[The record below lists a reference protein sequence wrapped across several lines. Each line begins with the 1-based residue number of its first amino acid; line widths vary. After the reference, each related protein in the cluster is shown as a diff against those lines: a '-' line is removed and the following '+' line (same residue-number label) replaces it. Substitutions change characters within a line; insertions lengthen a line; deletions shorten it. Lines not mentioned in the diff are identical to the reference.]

1 MKKLLMALLA
11 IGLIVFFTRAGADT
25 LVVAAEEP
33 EQAVSGRYEIWR
45 ISTADGQHLT
55 DVAEEPFAGDQY
67 ISADNRLYEIV
78 SVEAGMAIA
87 EARGAV
93 TLPSLDW
100 LDADAAMPVTAI
112 TRRIA
117 LYCTHS
123 DECYEPTDG
132 YYSTDSRGSIYEVA
146 QALADSL
153 ADRGVETSVADTLHH
168 PHDAGAYRRSRQTAV
183 QLLKDAAPD
192 CLLDIHRDGIPDPD
206 SYAVTLGGEPASKVR
221 LLVGRGNQNA
231 EVNKEFA
238 LLVKAVADRVYPGLI
253 KDIYMGRG
261 AFNQDLF
268 PKSLLLECG
277 TYTLEK
283 ECVLRSMDMMADV
296 LNRALYG
303 GVVGS
308 AGQAVSDVSGSRDQQ
323 GGVTM
328 GATDAPVQMA
338 ETANR
343 GVGSGLLW
351 VGGILAV
358 GLVGY
363 GILSAGSLK
372 GGMRKA
378 GRNLSEMT
386 GGLIG
391 KEPED
396 GEEKE
401 HSGK

>member
-1 MKKLLMALLA
+1 MALLA
-11 IGLIVFFTRAGADT
+11 IGLILFITRSRGEAGRYDVWQLRTAEGT
-25 LVVAAEEP
+25 ILTQICEEP
-33 EQAVSGRYEIWR
+33 E
-45 ISTADGQHLT
+45 
-55 DVAEEPFAGDQY
+55 AGDQY

-78 SVEAGMAIA
+78 SVSDGTAVA
-87 EARGAV
+87 EYRETV
-93 TLPSLDW
+93 TLPAVDW
-100 LDADAAMPVTAI
+100 LDADAALPVTAL

-123 DECYEPTDG
+123 DESYEPTDG
-132 YYSTDSRGSIYEVA
+132 YYSTDMRGSIYEVA
-146 QALADSL
+146 AALAEGL
-153 ADRGVETSVADTLHH
+153 EARGAQTAVADTLHH

-183 QLLKDAAPD
+183 QLLTAMPD

-206 SYAVTLGGEPASKVR
+206 SYAVTIGGEAVSKVR
-221 LLVGRGNQNA
+221 LLVGRGNQNMA
-231 EVNKEFA
+231 VNKEFA

-261 AFNQDLF
+261 VYNQDLW

-283 ECVLRSMDMMADV
+283 ERVLRSMDMMAEV
-296 LNRALYG
+296 LDRALYG
-303 GVVGS
+303 GLLGSAGSASDVGS
-308 AGQAVSDVSGSRDQQ
+308 APENAP

-328 GATDAPVQMA
+328 GEPDLPVQEDA
-338 ETANR
+338 AADR

-351 VGGILAV
+351 VGAVLAV

-363 GILSAGSLK
+363 GVLSAGSLR

-391 KEPED
+391 SKPDHGED
-396 GEEKE
+396 HE